1 MMALTERL
9 LDFRR
14 TVLSNQLAQ
23 ATTPLDEGLAAQALT
38 APGGDLAEDVQF
50 LADELNLLRGDQA
63 QLQQAI
69 FEAAQV
75 QRRLCAPR
83 ERSWGEFEIAGEIFP
98 VRHLSGDFFKVM
110 ELGSALGLAVGDIA
124 GKGLSAG
131 IWQPHLLGL
140 IQRSARAHSSPAEA
154 VADVNREL
162 CHDEGQPPLT
172 ALFFARLDEKN
183 ELVYC
188 NAGLPAPLLLRSN
201 KTLERLEK
209 GGPMLG
215 ALRHAVFQV
224 GSVTLNPGDV
234 LIAYSDGVTECRNT
248 QDDEF
253 EMERLTTAVRTV
265 SGVSASKALFSL
277 LGTVLDFADSC
288 SPSDDVTLLVV
299 RRRAAIKSERPR
311 SRAKTFSIHRRS
323 ASVSGPNDRRRR
335 YRSSGRADHA
345 SVGIVSTTERTCCV
359 CGRRA
364 ESCPVDVLT

>member
-1 MMALTERL
+1 MMDLTERM

-14 TVLSNQLAQ
+14 PALSHQLLQ
-23 ATTPLDEGLAAQALT
+23 ATTPPDKGPAAQAL
-38 APGGDLAEDVQF
+38 AAAGGDLAEDLRF
-50 LADELNLLRGDQA
+50 LADKLNVLRGDQA
-63 QLQQAI
+63 KLQQAI

-83 ERSWGEFEIAGEIFP
+83 ELSWGEFEIAGEIFS

-140 IQRSARAHSSPAEA
+140 IQRAARRHSSPAEA

-162 CHDEGQPPLT
+162 CQDEGQPPLT
-172 ALFFARLDEKN
+172 ALFFARIGKKN

-188 NAGLPAPLLLRSN
+188 NAGLPAPLLLRSDQ
-201 KTLERLEK
+201 TLERLEK

-215 ALRHAVFQV
+215 ALKDAVFQV
-224 GSVTLNPGDV
+224 GSVTLDRGDM

-253 EMERLTTAVRTV
+253 EMERLTSAARTV
-265 SGVSASKALFSL
+265 PGASASKALFSL

-288 SPSDDVTLLVV
+288 SANDDVTLLVV
-299 RRRAAIKSERPR
+299 RRRPAIKSKRR
-311 SRAKTFSIHRRS
+311 SRRKAEGGALRDQRF
-323 ASVSGPNDRRRR
+323 
-335 YRSSGRADHA
+335 
-345 SVGIVSTTERTCCV
+345 ER
-359 CGRRA
+359 G
-364 ESCPVDVLT
+364 SCNA